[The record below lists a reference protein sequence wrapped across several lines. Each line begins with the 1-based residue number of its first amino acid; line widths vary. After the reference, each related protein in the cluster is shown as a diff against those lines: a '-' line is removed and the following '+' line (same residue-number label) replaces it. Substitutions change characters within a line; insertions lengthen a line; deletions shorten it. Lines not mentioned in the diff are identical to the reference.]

1 MYASCETMSKGV
13 FRCNMRCTVQICHSW
28 DSLEIQGAG
37 VRNCLSLSERGGTTS
52 YCRAGRRRH
61 HISLR
66 VARRLF
72 NWSSCCPILR
82 VRAHLSVFESTCASE
97 RALGDCAHARDV
109 VLARASIT
117 CVARVLS
124 LCGYV
129 RMYVSVYNFSELVC
143 DLLPRRL
150 FDGFC

>member
-1 MYASCETMSKGV
+1 MTFLRWKAGNLGHRYGCVPLILSPSSTS
-13 FRCNMRCTVQICHSW
+13 
-28 DSLEIQGAG
+28 AG

-82 VRAHLSVFESTCASE
+82 VRAHLSAFESTCASE

-124 LCGYV
+124 LCVYV
-129 RMYVSVYNFSELVC
+129 RMYVSVCNCVLICPVS
-143 DLLPRRL
+143 
-150 FDGFC
+150 